1 VASDQLLMASGKQA
15 LERHHTVK
23 PTIAA
28 GPVLRPQTSIADVLR
43 LDPLRHVAILAPSV
57 HVRLI
62 RPIPRLPVAPRRCV
76 DIVGVGVVAVGI
88 DAKKGAMEMF
98 EALVALEP
106 LVASVELMSPVEV
119 AMLVS
124 GQRG

>member
-15 LERHHTVK
+15 LEGHHTVK

-76 DIVGVGVVAVGI
+76 DIIVAAI
-88 DAKKGAMEMF
+88 SMTFLIM
-98 EALVALEP
+98 ALTSL
-106 LVASVELMSPVEV
+106 SGS
-119 AMLVS
+119 AMLM
-124 GQRG
+124 